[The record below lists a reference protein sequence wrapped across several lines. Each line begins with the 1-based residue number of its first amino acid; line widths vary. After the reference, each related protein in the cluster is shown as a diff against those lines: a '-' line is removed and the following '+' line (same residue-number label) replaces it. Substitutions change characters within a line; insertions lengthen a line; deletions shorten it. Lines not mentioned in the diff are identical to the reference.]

1 MSVVMRDLI
10 RTTLARSLYV
20 AAMFVAALLLVG
32 VAGQAPERSLGDWV
46 FLASVLIV
54 LALAAG
60 VVAAWVE
67 LRQR

>member
-20 AAMFVAALLLVG
+20 GAAFVAALALAG
-32 VAGQAPERSLGDWV
+32 IAGQAPERSLGDWV
-46 FLASVLIV
+46 LLVSVLIV
-54 LALAAG
+54 LALVAG
-60 VVAAWVE
+60 LVATWVE